1 MKNTIRKRSQKRRTV
16 KNQKRR
22 IGGNPEVCPL
32 CLEDMKSP
40 YTNSESYI
48 LHKNSNIPHVF
59 HTACILKYLN
69 VSIDHLNVSID
80 PVNNIQCPICREIIK
95 KHKVRADI
103 ETIQTYGVLGLYLI
117 PLANFVNMIVDKI
130 KQQLQTNVRNV
141 VAPLLESDIAMDIA
155 MVTVPILWLY
165 ILIIVRK
172 IFPDN
177 HGGSKSLRKIPEF
190 FRSKS
195 LTNVSASRSS
205 PRSKSASRSLKTK
218 SVTPQITDFDS
229 MLKHFKDLIK
239 VKKINEN
246 TCIKET
252 SRNKETSGNKEL
264 YEVVISAK
272 ELKKLL
278 KENDITEDK
287 LTKYMKEL
295 ENTPEYQ
302 KIKNMYIF
310 GNIL

>member
-22 IGGNPEVCPL
+22 IGGNPEVCSICL
-32 CLEDMKSP
+32 CEMNSP
-40 YTNSESYI
+40 YIDSKSYI
-48 LHKNSNIPHVF
+48 LHSSSGISHVF
-59 HTACILKYLN
+59 HTECILQLLN
-69 VSIDHLNVSID
+69 SRGNDENGIE
-80 PVNNIQCPICREIIK
+80 CPICRQTIQAY
-95 KHKVRADI
+95 KVRAGI
-103 ETIQTYGVLGLYLI
+103 ETIQTYGVSGLYLI
-117 PLANFVNMIVDKI
+117 TLDNFVKMIFDKI
-130 KQQLQTNVRNV
+130 KHQLQTNVRDV
-141 VAPLLESDIAMDIA
+141 VVPLLQSDIA
-155 MVTVPILWLY
+155 MVTPILWLY

-177 HGGSKSLRKIPEF
+177 HGGSTLRGKIPSL
-190 FRSKS
+190 RSKS
-195 LTNVSASRSS
+195 LPN
-205 PRSKSASRSLKTK
+205 KSASRSLKTK

-252 SRNKETSGNKEL
+252 SRNKEL